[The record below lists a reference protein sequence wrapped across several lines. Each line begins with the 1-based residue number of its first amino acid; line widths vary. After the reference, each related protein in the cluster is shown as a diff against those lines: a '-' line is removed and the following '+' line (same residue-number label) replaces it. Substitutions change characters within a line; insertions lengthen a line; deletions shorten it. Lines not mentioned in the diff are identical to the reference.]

1 MKTLTT
7 RILIVDDHPVVREG
21 LRCLV
26 ERHGNG
32 KVVGEADT
40 AAEAIRLATTLR
52 PEIVILDDSLPDL
65 SSAEACR
72 RIVSAVEGCRV
83 ILFASHP
90 SRQDL
95 YAAMAAGASAYA
107 LKQLSCT
114 RRFTDILSRVRR
126 GENLLAPDSLA
137 AQLDEI
143 NHVTRDYPRNA
154 FADLSWRERLILSSI
169 AEGLTNKEI
178 ADRLNV
184 STGAAR
190 NYVARLF
197 AKLNVSNRAAA
208 ASLAAQHRLFTYPPY
223 PPAGG
228 TGGRAS

>member
-1 MKTLTT
+1 M
-7 RILIVDDHPVVREG
+7 LIVDDHPVVREG

-26 ERHGNG
+26 ERREDCEI
-32 KVVGEADT
+32 VGEAAT
-40 AAEAIRLATTLR
+40 AAEAVQRVRELR
-52 PEIVILDDSLPDL
+52 PHIVVLDDSLPDL
-65 SSAEACR
+65 SGAETCR
-72 RIVSAVEGCRV
+72 RIIASVPGCRV
-83 ILFASHP
+83 ILFASNP
-90 SRQDL
+90 SKQDL

-114 RRFTDILSRVRR
+114 SRFMDVLERVRR

-143 NHVTRDYPRNA
+143 NRVSRDYPRNA
-154 FADLSWRERLILSSI
+154 LADLTWRERLILTAI
-169 AEGLTNKEI
+169 AEGLTNKQI

-184 STGAAR
+184 SAGAAR

-208 ASLAAQHRLFTYPPY
+208 ASLAAKNQLFDYPSSRSVGG
-223 PPAGG
+223 PATRSGLCK
-228 TGGRAS
+228 